1 MLFTLNILR
10 CNLIAI
16 RTRTFDYYKDHEND
30 TSDSYLDYDV
40 DFGQHNGSSDEAN
53 YTGAFPTPEKNKLS
67 HQ

>member
-40 DFGQHNGSSDEAN
+40 DFGQPNGSSDEAN
-53 YTGAFPTPEKNKLS
+53 YTGAFPTPEKHKLS